1 MNRDN
6 NQNPQPFIMFIC
18 SLLPGCAH
26 MYLGLIK
33 RGVQLLL
40 AFTLLIG
47 IVAAFDFLGYILVPA
62 LVVLYV
68 YSFFDGYSIY
78 RNLKA
83 GKVVE
88 DESVIEG
95 LESLRKILSNGYW
108 VGLVLVILGIVAAFN
123 NIANLEIL
131 NERVYEI
138 LEGTISFIPAIALL
152 SLGIFLMA
160 KGNKQRKANKAELER
175 PTE

>member
-1 MNRDN
+1 MNREN
-6 NQNPQPFIMFIC
+6 NQNARPFAMFLC

-33 RGVQLLL
+33 RGVQMLL

-47 IVAAFDFLGYILVPA
+47 SAATFGGLEFILVP
-62 LVVLYV
+62 LTVVLYV

-88 DESVIEG
+88 DESVVEG
-95 LESLRKILSNGYW
+95 LESLRKLLSNGYW
-108 VGLVLVILGIVAAFN
+108 IGLVLIILGSIAFFQN
-123 NIANLEIL
+123 FMRLDIL
-131 NERVYEI
+131 GEQVYYFI
-138 LEGTISFIPAIALL
+138 RRADNFIPALL
-152 SLGIFLMA
+152 LLGFGIFLMA